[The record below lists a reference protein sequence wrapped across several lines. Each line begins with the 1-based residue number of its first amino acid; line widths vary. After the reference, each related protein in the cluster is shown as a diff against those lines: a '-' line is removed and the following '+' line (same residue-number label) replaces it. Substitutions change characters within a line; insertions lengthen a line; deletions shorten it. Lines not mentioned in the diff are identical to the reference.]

1 MLTLVYFLSLSLSM
15 ISRASTERF
24 PQLVLRLFSVASA
37 SVSSSSA
44 TSISEDALGVV
55 GMFSSSIF
63 ACSWETF
70 LNVGFRV
77 CVILCSI
84 VVCLVSELKVYALC
98 GRVCD
103 GL

>member
-1 MLTLVYFLSLSLSM
+1 MLTLVYFLSLSLST
-15 ISRASTERF
+15 ISRASSERST
-24 PQLVLRLFSVASA
+24 PPVLRLFSVASA
-37 SVSSSSA
+37 LVSSA
-44 TSISEDALGVV
+44 FAMSISEDAPGVV

-63 ACSWETF
+63 ACSWERF
-70 LNVGFRV
+70 PNVGFRV

>member
-1 MLTLVYFLSLSLSM
+1 
-15 ISRASTERF
+15 
-24 PQLVLRLFSVASA
+24 
-37 SVSSSSA
+37 
-44 TSISEDALGVV
+44 VV

-63 ACSWETF
+63 ACSWEMF
-70 LNVGFRV
+70 LNVGFM

-84 VVCLVSELKVYALC
+84 VVCLVSEPKVYALC